1 MTRVFLS
8 FLALTTGAYAATLTA
23 TLKPATVNLGK
34 SATLTL
40 VCEGGI
46 ATTVEQ
52 TAAAGN
58 LALSFIE
65 STKSIDIV
73 GGVTRESTTFTYQV
87 TLGWPADSLCPPS
100 RPWLATGKSAA
111 TP

>member
-8 FLALTTGAYAATLTA
+8 FLALTTGTFGATLTA

-52 TAAAGN
+52 TAAAP
-58 LALSFIE
+58 I
-65 STKSIDIV
+65 
-73 GGVTRESTTFTYQV
+73 
-87 TLGWPADSLCPPS
+87 WPS
-100 RPWLATGKSAA
+100 RLSTAQNPSTS
-111 TP
+111 

>member
-1 MTRVFLS
+1 MARLLLS
-8 FLALTTGAYAATLTA
+8 FLAFATGAYAATLTA

-58 LALSFIE
+58 LALVYRAQNP
-65 STKSIDIV
+65 STSLAALPVNPPRSPIKSP
-73 GGVTRESTTFTYQV
+73 
-87 TLGWPADSLCPPS
+87 LGWPADSLCPPS

>member
-1 MTRVFLS
+1 MARLLLS
-8 FLALTTGAYAATLTA
+8 FLALVTGVYATTLTA

-58 LALSFIE
+58 LALSFVG

-73 GGVTRESTTFTYQV
+73 GGVTRVDGQQHTLTGLIFTER
-87 TLGWPADSLCPPS
+87 LLRSADPGDNP
-100 RPWLATGKSAA
+100 
-111 TP
+111 

>member
-1 MTRVFLS
+1 MARLLFS
-8 FLALTTGAYAATLTA
+8 FLALATGTFAATLTA

-52 TAAAGN
+52 TAAARN
-58 LALSFIE
+58 LALSFVD
-65 STKSIDIV
+65 STKFRYD
-73 GGVTRESTTFTYQV
+73 
-87 TLGWPADSLCPPS
+87 LCFE
-100 RPWLATGKSAA
+100 RGAGNRVWHTWWLICQRR
-111 TP
+111 

>member
-1 MTRVFLS
+1 MARLLLS
-8 FLALTTGAYAATLTA
+8 FLAFATGAYAATLTA

-52 TAAAGN
+52 TAAA
-58 LALSFIE
+58 AI
-65 STKSIDIV
+65 
-73 GGVTRESTTFTYQV
+73 
-87 TLGWPADSLCPPS
+87 WPS
-100 RPWLATGKSAA
+100 RLSTAQNPSTS
-111 TP
+111 